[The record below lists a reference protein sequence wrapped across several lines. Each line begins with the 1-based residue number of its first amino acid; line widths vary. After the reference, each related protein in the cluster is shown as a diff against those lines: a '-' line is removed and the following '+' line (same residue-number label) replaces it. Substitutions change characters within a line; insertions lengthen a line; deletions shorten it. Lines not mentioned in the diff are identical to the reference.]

1 MSTNEIALMNII
13 KTMKGS
19 YFKKLKFL
27 ARATFYRKELQELYK
42 IISNEKL
49 NFINKHLSD
58 IYNKPF
64 RQYMY
69 CRIKTSTKFHH
80 IKSHYNFIAKKF
92 EQEALENI
100 YLTNN
105 ISLISFNL
113 EDIGKIDIK
122 LCYIGSLG
130 KEGEMTLLI
139 ALNDKDLYSIAFSF
153 YENQDEKQFIIC
165 GIQSRGDID
174 TEIIKLFT
182 KKMHGIRPRNY
193 LFFVIRQL
201 CELLSIN
208 SIKAITTE
216 FHVANC
222 SHVNKTGKFMA
233 DYNLYWEEENGL
245 KEGIFYTLSTIETRK
260 SMEEIASKK
269 RSMYNKRFNM
279 LDEHK
284 VIIQNKFKELLN
296 KKY

>member
-1 MSTNEIALMNII
+1 MSANKIQLLKII
-13 KTMKGS
+13 NTMRGS
-19 YFKKLKFL
+19 SFKKIKFL
-27 ARATFYRKELQELYK
+27 LRAQFYKNHLQEIYE
-42 IISNEKL
+42 IISNKKL
-49 NFINKHLSD
+49 DFLNKHLPD

-64 RQYMY
+64 RAYMY
-69 CRIKTSTKFHH
+69 CRIKTATKFDY
-80 IKSHYNFIAKKF
+80 IKSHYKF
-92 EQEALENI
+92 VTKEFNQQALENI

-105 ISLISFNL
+105 VSLISFDL
-113 EDIGKIDIK
+113 EEIGKIDIK

-153 YENQDEKQFIIC
+153 YENQDEKQFVIC

-174 TEIIKLFT
+174 TEVIKQFT

-193 LFFVIRQL
+193 LFFVIRQI
-201 CELLSIN
+201 CEILSIN
-208 SIKAITTE
+208 SIKAISTD

-222 SHVNKTGKFMA
+222 SHVNKTGKFLA

-284 VIIQNKFKELLN
+284 LIIQNNFKKLLN
-296 KKY
+296 